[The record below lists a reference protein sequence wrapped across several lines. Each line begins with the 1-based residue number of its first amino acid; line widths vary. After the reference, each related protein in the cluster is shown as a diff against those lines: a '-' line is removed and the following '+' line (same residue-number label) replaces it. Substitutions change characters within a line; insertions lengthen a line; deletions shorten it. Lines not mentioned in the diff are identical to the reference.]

1 MKSLLYW
8 IVGWITKI
16 HNYILRLNDAFE
28 YNFTDKELH
37 FLVIGILGMAFI
49 FAIYPIFK
57 WLANRGHI
65 MTITFIYA
73 FTLIIVITFAIEI
86 GQKVT
91 NTGNMEFADIVMGVF
106 GFVLMYAVFAVV
118 RQICKAIAK
127 LCRRLYKP
135 QTADRTDEED
145 GETAMQ
151 EEVIEPQKE
160 LTLEELLT
168 REALKD
174 NED

>member
-16 HNYILRLNDAFE
+16 HNYILRLNDAYE

-49 FAIYPIFK
+49 FAIYPMFK

-106 GFVLMYAVFAVV
+106 GFVLMYTVFAVV

-127 LCRRLYKP
+127 FCRQMYQSK
-135 QTADRTDEED
+135 TADKVEKED
-145 GETAMQ
+145 SEVTLQ
-151 EEVIEPQKE
+151 EEFTEPKKE